1 MQSPSPIKQNNFVKT
16 DKQPTTPTSQSKIEP
31 LFKNGMLDVSNDSEF
46 RFDEISIVDKLQESD
61 IVDPMPIISGGI
73 SN

>member
-31 LFKNGMLDVSNDSEF
+31 LFKNGMLDVSNDS
-46 RFDEISIVDKLQESD
+46 
-61 IVDPMPIISGGI
+61 
-73 SN
+73 